1 MNIIAGILG
10 YLAAAGVLL
19 GAAVFG
25 VAALLQGPSD
35 IGKTAA
41 KPPPPPLMRAAD
53 RKASDAFRGKPP
65 GTASA
70 ATKAA
75 PPDNPPASAATT
87 GQAQTNEAQPATKQ
101 VKVNKPK
108 PKKPNV
114 RPTRELEDGTALGFA
129 DPPRG
134 FVSPFFR

>member
-1 MNIIAGILG
+1 MNIIAGIHG
-10 YLAAAGVLL
+10 YNAAAGVLM
-19 GAAVFG
+19 GAAVFC

-41 KPPPPPLMRAAD
+41 KPPPPPPLMRAAD

-75 PPDNPPASAATT
+75 PPASAATT